1 MDPRHSNGSAK
12 RRATERTGAWGAA
25 AGGNLARMLGLTNGA
40 RELEGTA
47 GGRSD
52 ETGSVQAS
60 GAWFRRPTSCAPT
73 RTAARRAAAA
83 LHHRAG
89 AAGAVD

>member
-1 MDPRHSNGSAK
+1 
-12 RRATERTGAWGAA
+12 
-25 AGGNLARMLGLTNGA
+25 MLGLTYGT
-40 RELEGTA
+40 RVLEGTA

-52 ETGSVQAS
+52 ETGSVRAV

-73 RTAARRAAAA
+73 RTAARRAAVA

-89 AAGAVD
+89 AAAAID